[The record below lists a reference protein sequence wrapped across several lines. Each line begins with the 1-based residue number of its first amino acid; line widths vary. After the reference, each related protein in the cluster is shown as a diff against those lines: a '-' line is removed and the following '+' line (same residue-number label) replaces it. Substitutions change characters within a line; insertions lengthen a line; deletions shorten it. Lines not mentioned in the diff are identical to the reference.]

1 MCPSQ
6 FSFLVFQITTV
17 FWIKLSSSWGIAI
30 ATSYAVFHM
39 WPMWCS
45 MWYSC
50 IVYANYANDGT
61 LVCLIVN
68 CSVARRHLSCQ
79 CCWFVKDELIRVLG
93 PDIMKARLSNL
104 APCCLPTLSGSYTVH
119 LFEPPMALG
128 SRLARISPV
137 LRTEFRVKAGHVW
150 AVEQVVTVKDI
161 SFLFGC
167 VMIECRNVT
176 SCIKT
181 TAGCICM
188 LYSLI

>member
-1 MCPSQ
+1 
-6 FSFLVFQITTV
+6 
-17 FWIKLSSSWGIAI
+17 
-30 ATSYAVFHM
+30 M

-93 PDIMKARLSNL
+93 PDITKALLSNL

-167 VMIECRNVT
+167 VMIKCRNHHHHTPFIMRLLQTNIRTQVHTLRHTVT